1 VSKHVWDTVKFKPR
15 SLDTGRSAVD
25 LIVDR
30 GLEFNLAMTFIGYAL
45 ETLRQEGYGR
55 TSWIARSDYQEAVKA
70 IYLQVLRSR
79 HRYSKGKNATNYRL
93 AGRRMLEAL
102 AVRYGLENNPPAEVV
117 WDWIREPTK

>member
-15 SLDTGRSAVD
+15 SLDTGADAVACCVKNGIEFD
-25 LIVDR
+25 LA
-30 GLEFNLAMTFIGYAL
+30 LAFIGYTL
-45 ETLRQEGYGR
+45 EKLRQEGYGR

-102 AVRYGLENNPPAEVV
+102 AGRYGLENNPPAEVV